1 MKVELSI
8 TYAIITKLALI
19 SLFPNTERKKDL
31 WWLTSAARWSG
42 ADVQKYSFW
51 ILQPIFPGTC
61 ALLCDFPNIFAQKKK
76 SLVVFF
82 LISSNF
88 HKTSSVTRLFPPIMD
103 SGSHLAWSSRPFQPI
118 NIQMQQPTF
127 RIPSKRVE
135 VSLSQFK
142 TLFPN
147 LSLVPSPEFWICKI
161 IKNLAFEPREEKRS
175 VSLPLSREMPLKH
188 F

>member
-1 MKVELSI
+1 MTHI
-8 TYAIITKLALI
+8 CRQIIWG
-19 SLFPNTERKKDL
+19 P
-31 WWLTSAARWSG
+31 
-42 ADVQKYSFW
+42 DVQVYSFW

-61 ALLCDFPNIFAQKKK
+61 ALLCDFPNIFYSKKK
-76 SLVVFF
+76 SFF

-142 TLFPN
+142 TLSPH
-147 LSLVPSPEFWICKI
+147 LSHLRNFESGKI
-161 IKNLAFEPREEKRS
+161 MKNLAFEPREEKRS
-175 VSLPLSREMPLKH
+175 VSLPLRREMPLKH